1 VRSFEAGVP
10 LLASVPADVARAL
23 ADVDVG
29 RGLEGLRVAQLPGLL
44 EQSPCS
50 RVPRVTDRGARA

>member
-23 ADVDVG
+23 ADADVG
-29 RGLEGLRVAQLPGLL
+29 RGLEGLHVAQLPGC
-44 EQSPCS
+44 SSSWPCVPESS
-50 RVPRVTDRGARA
+50 R